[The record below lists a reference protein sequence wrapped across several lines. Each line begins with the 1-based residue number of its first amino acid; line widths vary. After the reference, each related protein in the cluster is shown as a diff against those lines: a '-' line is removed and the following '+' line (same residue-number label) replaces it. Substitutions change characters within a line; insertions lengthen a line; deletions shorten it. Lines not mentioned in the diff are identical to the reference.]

1 MPARKCNRKDMPMK
15 SKRGKIIFTG
25 VIILAIVI
33 AAFVYKQPVEI
44 EDMYKNWDFDECTSI
59 DFYAKYGTDGK
70 YYNSGDF
77 GVSGF
82 TLEKGDEGFDEII
95 ALFDGRE
102 FTRSF
107 KRAKANVGG
116 TAFAYVDFWWDIEFF
131 ADGKL
136 LSVDNFVGKKV
147 VASLRDKDDVDSYR
161 IAIDRDDPW
170 LREVFDTAV
179 KYAQADEQKPA
190 V

>member
-25 VIILAIVI
+25 VIILVLAI

-44 EDMYKNWDFDECTSI
+44 EDMHKDWDFDECTKI
-59 DFYAKYGTDGK
+59 RIIAMHDADGDFYKTGDLDD
-70 YYNSGDF
+70 YYYS
-77 GVSGF
+77 
-82 TLEKGDEGFDEII
+82 LEKGDEGFDEMI

-102 FTRSF
+102 FIRSF

-170 LREVFDTAV
+170 LREVLDSII
-179 KYAQADEQKPA
+179 KYEK
-190 V
+190 

>member
-1 MPARKCNRKDMPMK
+1 MPARNRKDMPMK

-25 VIILAIVI
+25 VIILVLVI

-44 EDMYKNWDFDECTSI
+44 EDMYKDWDFDECTSI

-82 TLEKGDEGFDEII
+82 TLEKGDKGFDEII
-95 ALFDGRE
+95 SLFE
-102 FTRSF
+102 NKKVVRSF
-107 KRAKANVGG
+107 KRTKNVNINYGQMGVEWGIVFNAKGERFELTDYEGEQVTVN
-116 TAFAYVDFWWDIEFF
+116 DRRISI
-131 ADGKL
+131 GK
-136 LSVDNFVGKKV
+136 N
-147 VASLRDKDDVDSYR
+147 
-161 IAIDRDDPW
+161 DPW
-170 LREVFDTAV
+170 LKEVFDTAV
-179 KYAQADEQKPA
+179 KYAEADEQKPA